1 MEGDQWHGNKAENY
15 RYIKSLIRRDFILS
29 FSANKPVKHVMQKAR
44 APYINRWI
52 LERRIDANTIQG

>member
-29 FSANKPVKHVMQKAR
+29 FSANKPNQHSTTRKSMESD
-44 APYINRWI
+44 P
-52 LERRIDANTIQG
+52 IDF